1 MRFLCRRHD
10 GLAAVL
16 SAGGTGT
23 TGGGEGAPVT
33 VPTGRQH
40 GRPKGGGGHDG
51 RIRNQ
56 GPPRR
61 APHQTQEAGSIK
73 PRYTGDGNIFFF
85 HCLED
90 ILLMGE

>member
-61 APHQTQEAGSIK
+61 APHQTQEAGSIQ
-73 PRYTGDGNIFFF
+73 PRYTVDGNIFFF
-85 HCLED
+85 
-90 ILLMGE
+90 IV